1 MKTRTQIYWRER
13 GGGVRRAYA
22 DLREYADVGGRRE
35 PLVAPGEKLATADLA
50 TAQVLLARRLEQL
63 DALRRGRALHGLAGQ
78 ATLAAFAQAHLV
90 AKAESQKFTEQ
101 WLAATEKCLGR
112 AMEFFG
118 ADRELSSITVAD
130 VRRWS
135 AHLLTSPN
143 GRGAT
148 MSPGNVR
155 QHLNCLSNLYRRAR
169 AERLVPSGYDPVG
182 DFD

>member
-1 MKTRTQIYWRER
+1 MATAR
-13 GGGVRRAYA
+13 VRLAGRIEQLAS
-22 DLREYADVGGRRE
+22 LSGGR
-35 PLVAPGEKLATADLA
+35 
-50 TAQVLLARRLEQL
+50 AR
-63 DALRRGRALHGLAGQ
+63 HGLGAQ

-90 AKAESQKFTEQ
+90 ARAESQKFTEQ

-112 AMEFFG
+112 AIEFFG

-155 QHLNCLSNLYRRAR
+155 QHLNCLSNLYRLAR

-182 DFD
+182 AVDEEPSPPPLPAHALKLPHPPLSCFASPPHHHPRP

>member
-1 MKTRTQIYWRER
+1 MAATGASRRPLWIPSLLSSVARNTCLRSARGAGCEGPCC

-35 PLVAPGEKLATADLA
+35 PLVAPGEKLATADMA

-112 AMEFFG
+112 AIEFFG
-118 ADRELSSITVAD
+118 ADLEL
-130 VRRWS
+130 
-135 AHLLTSPN
+135 
-143 GRGAT
+143 
-148 MSPGNVR
+148 
-155 QHLNCLSNLYRRAR
+155 
-169 AERLVPSGYDPVG
+169 
-182 DFD
+182 